1 MQPSGLERGTALGHD
16 EVAVFENIVG
26 LNPGRAKPLKIITR
40 AFTCN
45 RFYAITSTSV
55 SLMFDLDK
63 LYLLCKRQ

>member
-40 AFTCN
+40 AFTCSS
-45 RFYAITSTSV
+45 F
-55 SLMFDLDK
+55 
-63 LYLLCKRQ
+63 LCNNFNFGVPDV